1 MARKKKTAVDKVA
14 KEVKKV
20 KRDYK
25 KAKKTL
31 NTPKEMYQK
40 TKKELTEEY
49 LSDFK
54 KIQKSM
60 NARENFS
67 KKIKSGGWRYL
78 RSYDYELYKELQ
90 NIKDYTQLGR
100 QDMMKALKT
109 VERIKKSNYTLD
121 KTKAR
126 IRKENAKFLEKNE
139 KTLKLLLE
147 REGKRVTEY
156 NILMKAKEFTDS
168 EDYYDF
174 LHSETYKKITEK
186 HKMESGDLIKDYLKN
201 PDNALK
207 HYEDYLKEVEN
218 PENEIQFEER
228 ELLYENPFEN

>member
-1 MARKKKTAVDKVA
+1 MA
-14 KEVKKV
+14 KKV
-20 KRDYK
+20 KT
-25 KAKKTL
+25 A
-31 NTPKEMYQK
+31 KEMYQK
-40 TKKELTEEY
+40 TKSELTSEY

-67 KKIKSGGWRYL
+67 KKIKSGGWRYI
-78 RSYDYELYKELQ
+78 RSYDYELYKELF
-90 NIKDYTQLGR
+90 NIGDIMSLGR
-100 QDMMKALKT
+100 QDIMKALKILQ
-109 VERIKKSNYTLD
+109 RIKKSDYTLE
-121 KTKAR
+121 KTKER
-126 IRKENAKFLEKNE
+126 IKNQNAKFLEKNE